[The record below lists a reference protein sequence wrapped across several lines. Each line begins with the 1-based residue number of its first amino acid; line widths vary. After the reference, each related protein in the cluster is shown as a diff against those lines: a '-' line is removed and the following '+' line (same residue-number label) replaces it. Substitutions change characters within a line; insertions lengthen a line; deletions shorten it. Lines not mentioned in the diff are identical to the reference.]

1 MNVTQYDPVDL
12 TGIVALCERRGLAE
26 LGADLDRAHAVLIAR
41 HAFLTAPSVTSV
53 VAVDA
58 AQVIGFAYF

>member
-1 MNVTQYDPVDL
+1 MAL
-12 TGIVALCERRGLAE
+12 TWM
-26 LGADLDRAHAVLIAR
+26 DRAHAVLIARHAVLIAR